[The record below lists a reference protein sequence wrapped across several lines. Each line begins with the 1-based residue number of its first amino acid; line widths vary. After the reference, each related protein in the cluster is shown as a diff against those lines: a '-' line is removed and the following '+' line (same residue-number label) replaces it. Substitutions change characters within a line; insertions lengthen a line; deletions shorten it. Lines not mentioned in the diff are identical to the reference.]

1 MCVVRAAALR
11 RWAAGRG
18 QERYAALQ
26 QGAAKLLPLLP
37 LLPALEAGLKLA
49 ERDAHLA
56 PL

>member
-1 MCVVRAAALR
+1 MVRAAALR
-11 RWAAGRG
+11 RCAAGRG